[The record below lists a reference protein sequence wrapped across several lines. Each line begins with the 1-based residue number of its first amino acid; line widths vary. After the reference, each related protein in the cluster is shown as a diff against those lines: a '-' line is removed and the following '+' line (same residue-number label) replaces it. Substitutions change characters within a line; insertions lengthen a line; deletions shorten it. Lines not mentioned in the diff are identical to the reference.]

1 MTRRATGPR
10 TPEGKAISAQNAR
23 RHGLSAPPSAAL
35 VATWFNVIMNNDDT
49 SWEEPNGDD
58 PLRKAALRLAI
69 AEACYHRALHK
80 FETHASEP
88 GSAQSRVSEYQ
99 REAGMEI
106 DYLLEER
113 RGDDPDC
120 DIFGPTDKAL
130 TIILQLLGHVG
141 RERQLYKRYLGEA
154 RSQRK
159 KALKAWC
166 ALRSQKNQI
175 PETNSVTHY
184 HDGTV
189 LGGSFDAM

>member
-1 MTRRATGPR
+1 
-10 TPEGKAISAQNAR
+10 
-23 RHGLSAPPSAAL
+23 
-35 VATWFNVIMNNDDT
+35 MNNDDT
-49 SWEEPNGDD
+49 SREEPNGDD
-58 PLRKAALRLAI
+58 PLREAARRLAV

-80 FETHASEP
+80 LETHASEP

-99 REAGMEI
+99 HEAGIAIE
-106 DYLLEER
+106 DLLEER
-113 RGDDPDC
+113 RGGDPDS

-184 HDGTV
+184 KDVNG
-189 LGGSFDAM
+189 LGGGLDAN

>member
-1 MTRRATGPR
+1 
-10 TPEGKAISAQNAR
+10 
-23 RHGLSAPPSAAL
+23 
-35 VATWFNVIMNNDDT
+35 MNNDDA
-49 SWEEPNGDD
+49 SWEEPYGVD
-58 PLRKAALRLAI
+58 PLREAALRLAI

-88 GSAQSRVSEYQ
+88 GSAHSRVSEYQ
-99 REAGMEI
+99 REAGIAI
-106 DYLLEER
+106 DHLLEER